1 MQATTGSMERKK
13 ESQEFASID
22 ENPVTSR
29 SIDTNL
35 ARQNLQRLQDHVNR
49 QFSNVVSSSPCAG
62 RVIGSDTSQHHPRA
76 AYSDALQH
84 HPRAANSDT
93 SQRHPRAASSDT
105 SQYHPRAA
113 NSDTSQYH
121 PRAANSGASQR
132 HPMATNSDTSQYHPR
147 AAGSDTSQHQ
157 QQMSYIS
164 SSGLDIFPRPPSINN
179 DDDLFKGESDSN
191 HSGENDPE
199 PEIKLA
205 DENVENNDNSATAD
219 GNSIER
225 TESGFE
231 SPGADAIPD
240 FVAIGISFTSRSS
253 KGSDAEVSPTDK
265 SKDRPGEDKE
275 FRVNEVEFENDN
287 IKTEDAGVGEKNLEM
302 NVEFRAQDR
311 GTPVYRRSQSDIK
324 DKRKRFSQRDDFVF
338 EEIPVFDEDSH
349 VPVRKSNSLPDLILS
364 LSSSNSSPRSGSD
377 KQSPDVVFRGHQD
390 YSVENVADIQRDRKT
405 LKDSFEGKSS
415 FEKPDIGEIDNKKR
429 KPSFRRSVS
438 FNEKTDYRYFHEGEP
453 AVSPGV
459 FDESVEN
466 PLHDNM
472 HTAFRKENDD
482 GDKVQKK
489 RNADNELQSP
499 KSVEGRRQ
507 LFSKSSGYQTGSDQS
522 RESHDT
528 QNESFDKTF
537 NENRGPIGVDEVQN
551 SPKTDSGKSDTSN
564 SSQDTIL
571 EQIIYESNRH
581 EEDVRS
587 ASSGEQTEQRNEKS
601 IIPDPSP
608 ELPFLSIMEKSPESS
623 LGNYVVQKKSLDNDN
638 NDIASGT
645 LGDNNVENAHTGNE
659 PIQDHLKM
667 NQIQSALDFR
677 RSQST
682 LGSSMP
688 GTLPTGS
695 LGNLPKLD
703 NILDDRSYLVG
714 PSMLEKV
721 DEVDNQHEE
730 CVKRK
735 YLGGNDAAIGRN
747 GPTALGNDE
756 TALSRYSLSSYQQVS
771 WSI

>member
-1 MQATTGSMERKK
+1 MERKK
-13 ESQEFASID
+13 EPPEFASID

-62 RVIGSDTSQHHPRA
+62 RVIGSDTSQYHPRAANSDVSQHHPRA
-76 AYSDALQH
+76 ANSDASQHHPRAANSDASQH

-93 SQRHPRAASSDT
+93 SQ
-105 SQYHPRAA
+105 YC
-113 NSDTSQYH
+113 
-121 PRAANSGASQR
+121 
-132 HPMATNSDTSQYHPR
+132 PR

-164 SSGLDIFPRPPSINN
+164 RSGLDIFPRPPSINN

-199 PEIKLA
+199 PETKLA

-231 SPGADAIPD
+231 SPGTAGADAIPD
-240 FVAIGISFTSRSS
+240 FGAIGFSFTSMSS
-253 KGSDAEVSPTDK
+253 KGSDAEVSPTGK
-265 SKDRPGEDKE
+265 SKDKPGGNKE
-275 FRVNEVEFENDN
+275 FSVNEVDTENDKV
-287 IKTEDAGVGEKNLEM
+287 KTEDAGVGEKNLER

-324 DKRKRFSQRDDFVF
+324 DKRKRFSQRDDFAF

-390 YSVENVADIQRDRKT
+390 DSVENVTDIQRDRKN

-415 FEKPDIGEIDNKKR
+415 FEKQDIGEIDNKKR

-472 HTAFRKENDD
+472 HTASRKENDD

-537 NENRGPIGVDEVQN
+537 NENRGPMGVDEVQD

-581 EEDVRS
+581 RDDLRS
-587 ASSGEQTEQRNEKS
+587 ASSGEQTEQRNDKS
-601 IIPDPSP
+601 TIPDPSP

-638 NDIASGT
+638 NDIASRT
-645 LGDNNVENAHTGNE
+645 IDDINVEIAHTGNE

-688 GTLPTGS
+688 GTLLTGS

-703 NILDDRSYLVG
+703 ILDDRSYLVG

-721 DEVDNQHEE
+721 QEVENQQEE
-730 CVKRK
+730 CVKQK
-735 YLGGNDAAIGRN
+735 YLGGNDAASGRN
-747 GPTALGNDE
+747 GPTAPGNDE
-756 TALSRYSLSSYQQVS
+756 TALSRYSLSSYQVS
-771 WSI
+771 LIMQRSND